1 MTVRFRCDDDE
12 GSDRGRHAMT
22 DHGLG
27 RMCGGNVVVGVGSGV
42 VSLGDLS
49 RLDGSAISMR
59 FRCAVDAM
67 SMRCRCDADAAFQLL

>member
-42 VSLGDLS
+42 VSLGDVS
-49 RLDGSAISMR
+49 RLDFGAMAVR
-59 FRCAVDAM
+59 FRCDFDAM
-67 SMRCRCDADAAFQLL
+67 SVRC